1 MVAMPLS
8 KRAEDTRFRAGHK
21 VCVLPTIAT
30 RFVGQTG
37 TVVGVEMNPRSR
49 TLDKY
54 IVTFGTSEQRV
65 FWDIQLIRAVG

>member
-8 KRAEDTRFRAGHK
+8 KRSEDTRFRAGHK

-30 RFVGQTG
+30 RFVGLTG
-37 TVVGVEMNPRSR
+37 TVVGVEMNPRSE
-49 TLDKY
+49 Y

-65 FWDIQLIRAVG
+65 FWDIQLIRAVD